1 MADGT
6 RVIEITDSPSDA
18 SSERNFTINFGPQHP
33 AAHGVL
39 RLVLELDGE
48 VVERVDP
55 HIGLLHRGTEKLI
68 EYKTY
73 LQAIPYFDRLDYVAP
88 MNQEHAF
95 CLAAERLLGIEVPR
109 RAQHIRVL
117 FCEIGRLLSHILNVT
132 TQAMDV
138 GALTPPLWGFEERE
152 KLMVFYERASGSRM
166 HAAYFRVGGVHQD
179 LPEELIDDIDNWC
192 DGFQQVMDDIETLIT
207 DNRIF
212 KQRNVNIG
220 VVLQEDAFAWGFS
233 GVMVRGSGI
242 AWDLRKSQ
250 PYETY
255 AEYEFDVPLGK
266 NGDCYDRYL
275 CRMEEMKQSIS
286 IMKQAIAKI
295 REEGPGPV
303 MSADGKVAPPRREKM
318 KGSMEALIHHFK
330 LYTEGF
336 HVPAGEIYAAVEAPK
351 GEFGVY
357 LVSDG
362 SNKPYRCKIRAPGYA
377 HLQAMDWMN
386 RGHMLADVSAIIG
399 SLDIVF
405 GEIDR

>member
-1 MADGT
+1 MADGNKI
-6 RVIEITDSPSDA
+6 IEVTDSASEA
-18 SSERNFTINFGPQHP
+18 SSERKFTINFGPQHP

-48 VVERVDP
+48 VVERCDP

-68 EYKTY
+68 EHKTF

-95 CLAAERLLGIEVPR
+95 CLAVEKLLDIEVPR
-109 RAQHIRVL
+109 RAQLIRVIYS
-117 FCEIGRLLSHILNVT
+117 EIGRLLSHILNVT

-152 KLMVFYERASGSRM
+152 KLMVFYERACGSRM

-179 LPEELIDDIDNWC
+179 LPQQLIDDIDQWC
-192 DGFQQVMDDIETLIT
+192 DHFPKVMNDIETLIT

-212 KQRNVNIG
+212 KQRNVDIG
-220 VVLQEDAFAWGFS
+220 VVTRQQAFEWGFT
-233 GVMVRGSGI
+233 GVMLRGSGVP
-242 AWDLRKSQ
+242 WDLRKSQ
-250 PYETY
+250 PYECY
-255 AEYEFDVPLGK
+255 DELDFDIIIGK
-266 NGDCYDRYL
+266 HGDCYDRYV
-275 CRMEEMKQSIS
+275 CRMEEMKQSLKI
-286 IMKQAIAKI
+286 IKQCIAKL
-295 REEGPGPV
+295 EPGPV
-303 MSADGKVAPPRREKM
+303 MSTDGKIAPPRRGEM
-318 KGSMEALIHHFK
+318 KASMEALIHHFK

-336 HVPAGEIYAAVEAPK
+336 KVPAGEVYAAIEAPK

-362 SNKPYRCKIRAPGYA
+362 TNKPYKCKIRAPGYP
-377 HLQAMDWMN
+377 HLQAMDWMS
-386 RGHMLADVSAIIG
+386 RGHMLADCSAIIG
-399 SLDIVF
+399 TLDVVF